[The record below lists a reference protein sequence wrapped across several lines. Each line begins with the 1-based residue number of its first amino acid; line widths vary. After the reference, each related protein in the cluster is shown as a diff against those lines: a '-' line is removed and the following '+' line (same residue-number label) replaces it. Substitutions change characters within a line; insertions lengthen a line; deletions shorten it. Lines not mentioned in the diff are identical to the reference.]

1 MSSARV
7 YGLTTLLFIITLTV
21 LFLNLGDKNF
31 WASHM
36 ESRRAEIAKQMV
48 VTGDY
53 LVPKLNGEKIFTKPP
68 LFYWMIAASY
78 NVTGKINEWA
88 GRLPSAFFGALT
100 ILLLFLLGRALYD
113 PLTGIISAFT
123 LLTAHLFTYYA
134 RLAEMD
140 ILLTFFVTLAICFAT
155 LILYGKWTGK
165 IAPFLLWGAMAL
177 GFLVKGPYALIFPLV
192 AFFTFLLLKRDGWL
206 MHIKTV
212 FNPWAILT
220 FAVIVAPWFLYV
232 IFYDDAWIVFN
243 EEVIGRIS
251 SHRGHSERGLFFYF
265 ESLSNFLP
273 WALLLPFAI
282 FFAMRDIGKNA
293 MALSWL
299 VGGFLVASLVT
310 AKNHHYILPL
320 YPAMAL
326 LVGQYIRA
334 HIEGGLAGFYG
345 FAGVTKWIGLLIS
358 LAAVTAITAFPLVF
372 YFITYEI
379 SPVLIA
385 SFFLIPPMLYAFN
398 QTWRFSVEN
407 RAGELWSGVFALVI
421 TLFIFAH
428 AFAIPALNNMNSYK
442 NFMLQ
447 SKKIIEP
454 DAGLAMYA
462 MENFQTTFYLDR
474 TVTPL
479 ADHSLSDERIKEL
492 KLFLRGLNKDNY
504 YVFTKK
510 KYLSEVLKTTGGEVV
525 LADDYFIA
533 PGKSREL
540 ERLVLVN
547 GKKTPDG
554 GIK

>member
-7 YGLTTLLFIITLTV
+7 YGLTTLLFIVTLTV
-21 LFLNLGDKNF
+21 LFLNLGDKSF

-68 LFYWMIAASY
+68 LFYWLISASY
-78 NVTGKINEWA
+78 KATGKVNEWA
-88 GRLPSAFFGALT
+88 GRLPSAIFGAFT

-140 ILLTFFVTLAICFAT
+140 VLLTFFVTLAVCFAT
-155 LILYGKWTGK
+155 LILYGKWNGK
-165 IAPFLLWGAMAL
+165 SAPFLLWGAMAL

-192 AFFTFLLLKRDGWL
+192 AFFTFLLFNRDGWL
-206 MHIKTV
+206 THIKTV
-212 FNPWAILT
+212 FNPWAVLT

-251 SHRGHSERGLFFYF
+251 SNRGHSERGLFFYF

-273 WALLLPFAI
+273 WALLLPFALL
-282 FFAMRDIGKNA
+282 FAMRDISKNA

-299 VGGFLVASLVT
+299 VGGFWVASFVT

-326 LVGQYIRA
+326 LVGQYISA
-334 HIEGGLAGFYG
+334 HIEGRLAGFYG
-345 FAGVTKWIGLLIS
+345 FAGVSKWIGLLIS
-358 LAAVTAITAFPLVF
+358 LTAVTAITAFPLVF
-372 YFITYEI
+372 YFITREI

-398 QTWRFSVEN
+398 RTWRFSLEN
-407 RAGELWSGVFALVI
+407 AAGELWSGVFALVT

-428 AFAIPALNNMNSYK
+428 AFAVPALNNMNSYK

-447 SKKIIEP
+447 SKKIIEA

-462 MENFQTTFYLDR
+462 MENFQTTFYLNR
-474 TVTPL
+474 KVTPL
-479 ADHSLSDERIKEL
+479 GDHALSDERIKEL
-492 KLFLRGLNKDNY
+492 ELFLRGLNKDAY
-504 YVFTKK
+504 YIFTKK
-510 KYLSEVLKTTGGEVV
+510 KYLTEVLKTTGGEVV
-525 LADDYFIA
+525 LADNNFIA

-547 GKKTPDG
+547 GKKRRMEE
-554 GIK
+554 